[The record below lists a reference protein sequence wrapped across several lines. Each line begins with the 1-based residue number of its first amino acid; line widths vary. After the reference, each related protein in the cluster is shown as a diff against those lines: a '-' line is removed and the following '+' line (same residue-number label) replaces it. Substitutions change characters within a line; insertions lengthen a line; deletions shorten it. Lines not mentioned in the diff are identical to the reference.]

1 MSQSE
6 EADSAP
12 REALSTGWTFWT
24 LFAAASAI
32 AVLPILRTRVLPLL
46 DEPNHLAAIT
56 IFHDLAT
63 PTKSLAPYYDAE
75 LRLVPY
81 LSYHLLVHLF
91 AFVTGVEWANKL
103 VLCAYVLSVPAAA
116 LWWTRRTQRGPW
128 LALTTFPLA
137 FSTSWAF
144 GFHPFN
150 VAIGLFLLA
159 SAAVDALL
167 ERPTIGR
174 ALTAGLLS
182 VGCALGHPLAVLALT
197 ASTIVLYAV
206 HRPRPAV
213 TGRALV
219 ALAPAA
225 ILFLW
230 ATLRPSVDWV
240 EPKTGAGGLE
250 VKRLSLQVLLGRLP
264 EHTLDTVSGQVDTS
278 VFWALVVCTAG
289 LLLLDLVQAQPNRS
303 PRAQLLH
310 HRAALLGLTMAAL
323 YVAIPFEIVRPFA
336 WWWVGLRFAPLVLFF
351 FLLVPSGAVDRLRFP
366 MIFSGVA
373 CAFILPLHVSEKYAD
388 FDARM
393 APFVRMVESTPEGA
407 PILCLRMG
415 PRTDPAVNVA
425 VYDQVG
431 AWVQIL
437 RGGYSQAGWHD
448 TATLFRTKRSLPAPP
463 YWHHELFDPKVHA
476 APYDFVL
483 VHREPRPVLT
493 DDDGFRL
500 ASQEG
505 QWRLYVRVT
514 RSPPQEHA
522 GLGAALAPSP

>member
-1 MSQSE
+1 M
-6 EADSAP
+6 
-12 REALSTGWTFWT
+12 
-24 LFAAASAI
+24 
-32 AVLPILRTRVLPLL
+32 PLL

-56 IFHDLAT
+56 IFHDLAR
-63 PTKSLAPYYDAE
+63 PGKNLSPYYDAE

-91 AFVTGVEWANKL
+91 AFATGVEWANKI

-159 SAAVDALL
+159 SASVDALL
-167 ERPTIGR
+167 ERSTLGR
-174 ALTAGLLS
+174 TLVAGLLS
-182 VGCALGHPLAVLALT
+182 VGCALGHPLAAVALAATTVVLFG
-197 ASTIVLYAV
+197 V
-206 HRPRPAV
+206 HRPRPARAA
-213 TGRALV
+213 RALL
-219 ALAPAA
+219 ALGPAA
-225 ILFLW
+225 ALFLCS
-230 ATLRPSVDWV
+230 TLRPSVDWV
-240 EPKTGAGGLE
+240 QPRAGAGGLE
-250 VKRLSLQVLLGRLP
+250 VKRLSIDTLLRRLP
-264 EHTLDTVSGQVDTS
+264 EHTLDPISGKVDTS

-289 LLLLDLVQAQPNRS
+289 LLLVDLVQAQPIRS

-310 HRAALLGLTMAAL
+310 HRAALLGLAMAAL

-336 WWWVGLRFAPLVLFF
+336 WWWVGLRFAPLAFFF
-351 FLLVPSGAVDRLRFP
+351 FLLVPSGTMNRLRIP
-366 MIFSGVA
+366 MNVAGVA
-373 CAFILPLHVSEKYAD
+373 CAFVLPLHVSEKYAE

-407 PILCLRMG
+407 SILCLRMG
-415 PRTDPAVNVA
+415 PRTDAAVNVT
-425 VYDQVG
+425 VYDQIG

-448 TATLFRTKRSLPAPP
+448 TATLFRTKRALPAPP
-463 YWHHELFDPKVHA
+463 YWHHEQFDPKVHA

-483 VHREPRPVLT
+483 VHREPQPLFT
-493 DDDGFRL
+493 DEDGFRL
-500 ASQEG
+500 AAREG
-505 QWRLYVRVT
+505 EWRLYERVT
-514 RSPPQEHA
+514 VSRPEQHA
-522 GLGAALAPSP
+522 RLGAAHASPP